1 MSAKPKFEFDAM
13 MSMMSMMINGSMFQC
28 FKVNV
33 IYFSTE
39 VILMFQVNVYKV
51 FKAPETL
58 YGNQNDTI

>member
-39 VILMFQVNVYKV
+39 VNVNVYKV
-51 FKAPETL
+51 SKALETL

>member
-13 MSMMSMMINGSMFQC
+13 MTMMSVMINGSMFQC

-39 VILMFQVNVYKV
+39 VTVPCECIQS
-51 FKAPETL
+51 FKSTRNFVWESE
-58 YGNQNDTI
+58 